1 VVTGPSVSS
10 GGYTL
15 AVALTTGHPL
25 AVAQTGGLSGSQVSE
40 ASPVTLQTVLNALAV
55 LVLAYVVA
63 RAASALLNGLADRL
77 TTQRFRVTLLIPVV
91 KVGVYGGAAWLVFR
105 GVFDLTSAQLVAFS
119 GLLGAALGL
128 GLKDLMADL
137 FGGLV
142 LVAERPYRI
151 GDKIAV
157 GEHYGEVTDIG
168 LRSTTLVTPDD
179 TAITVP
185 NYLFFNESIANAN
198 DGAAEMLVTIEFYL
212 DPAADVRVARR
223 IVREAMETS
232 QYVYVTDDHPVTVR
246 VTDDLHYRTVTGKAY
261 VDDLRN
267 EFAFETDVT
276 DRALAAFAEHDIR
289 SPRVTPG
296 VPDEAVE

>member
-1 VVTGPSVSS
+1 VV
-10 GGYTL
+10 TL
-15 AVALTTGHPL
+15 AVAATVDPSLV
-25 AVAQTGGLSGSQVSE
+25 VAGTGGVDAAALRS
-40 ASPVTLQTVLNALAV
+40 ASPVTLGTVLNALAV

-63 RAASALLNGLADRL
+63 RASSALLSALADRL

-91 KVGVYGGAAWLVFR
+91 KLAVYGIGAYLVF
-105 GVFDLTSAQLVAFS
+105 GDVFDLTTAQLVAFS

-128 GLKDLMADL
+128 GLKDLLADL

-142 LVAERPYRI
+142 LVVERPYRI

-168 LRSTTLVTPDD
+168 LRSTTLVTPTD
-179 TAITVP
+179 TAITIP
-185 NYLFFNESIANAN
+185 NYLFFNESVANAN
-198 DGAAEMLVTIEFYL
+198 DGAAEMLVTVEFYI
-212 DPAADVRVARR
+212 DPAADVRAARR

-232 QYVYVTDDHPVTVR
+232 QYVYVTDDLPVTVR
-246 VTDDLHYRTVTGKAY
+246 VTDDLHYRTLTGKAY

-276 DRALAAFAEHDIR
+276 DRALAAFERHGIQ